1 MGLRMGGGAGVK
13 VKLYTPLWVLKFYSY
28 LLGKSQTSSSNTN
41 LFNQISISRYRYL
54 IIREVL
60 VDFDSRLSHILTMKL
75 ALIIY
80 SVIINVYAVSLIQ
93 TVPQMVFFAR
103 LLFFSTISGTLETI
117 ISFWICGQTHQ
128 KSDKIHA
135 LLDEFK
141 ANSLSD
147 YEYNEWLMF
156 KSIDRK
162 TRIGFTI
169 GRFVTMKCTSLLAVT
184 WISKIIYCNHFSFAD
199 ILIYAELHN
208 STCTNNVNGQWSK

>member
-1 MGLRMGGGAGVK
+1 M
-13 VKLYTPLWVLKFYSY
+13 
-28 LLGKSQTSSSNTN
+28 
-41 LFNQISISRYRYL
+41 
-54 IIREVL
+54 IREVL

-93 TVPQMVFFAR
+93 SVPQMVFFAR

-117 ISFWICGQTHQ
+117 LSFWICGQTHR
-128 KSDKIHA
+128 KSDEIHA
-135 LLDEFK
+135 LLDELS

-169 GRFVTMKCTSLLAVT
+169 GGFVPMKCTSLLAVT
-184 WISKIIYCNHFSFAD
+184 
-199 ILIYAELHN
+199 
-208 STCTNNVNGQWSK
+208 